1 MMLKFFFSKFFL
13 NLLNFKNKISQ
24 NLFLNLNL
32 LVWQNDTDTS
42 TTGRVAWLKCSDL
55 KISFEKNIFKIKN

>member
-1 MMLKFFFSKFFL
+1 MMLKFFSKFFL

-42 TTGRVAWLKCSDL
+42 TTGRVAWLKCSDSEKIFLKL
-55 KISFEKNIFKIKN
+55 KIKKE